1 MTMGVTVEKP
11 LLRSLTFP
19 AAGLD
24 LPLSAGSPRS
34 ISGLGRMRPG
44 LRETRGIRGVESAA
58 SGIDGAVD
66 ARVADVFCFFA
77 TTYSAIP
84 ESTPGDRPLKGEI
97 PHRSLGARFGLSSL
111 PATRHPRTGL
121 PGEAIGLC
129 ASRGAG
135 ALELR

>member
-1 MTMGVTVEKP
+1 MGVTVEKP

-58 SGIDGAVD
+58 SGIAGAVD
-66 ARVADVFCFFA
+66 ARVADMFLLLRDYVFRDPREH
-77 TTYSAIP
+77 S
-84 ESTPGDRPLKGEI
+84 G
-97 PHRSLGARFGLSSL
+97 RSSIER
-111 PATRHPRTGL
+111 
-121 PGEAIGLC
+121 
-129 ASRGAG
+129 
-135 ALELR
+135 